1 MDSRGAPEW
10 IRRDHSADQGF
21 DLGVDRRPPVGRPE
35 SLVQYSRKRRR
46 CHRRTVSGVTITRGC
61 LNPAQTLASPTQKR
75 RSVVRS
81 LGRAAAPLNT
91 ASCWRRA
98 RFSRASWRWPAA
110 QEREEPEQV
119 EQEGDHRA
127 GLSPDQSELINRL
140 AADGVLA
147 KGDHRAGIVSG
158 RTRTVL
164 AGNVGSAKRLSYA
177 WSATPSPGLAHP
189 AADEGLRCRHPG
201 QWHEA
206 RPARRRHHARAA
218 GGHPGEGRSEEVD
231 GFWVV

>member
-1 MDSRGAPEW
+1 VFAYRQLLTQGEVLEGERAGAAEEEGKDPKEM
-10 IRRDHSADQGF
+10 Q
-21 DLGVDRRPPVGRPE
+21 
-35 SLVQYSRKRRR
+35 
-46 CHRRTVSGVTITRGC
+46 
-61 LNPAQTLASPTQKR
+61 
-75 RSVVRS
+75 
-81 LGRAAAPLNT
+81 
-91 ASCWRRA
+91 
-98 RFSRASWRWPAA
+98 
-110 QEREEPEQV
+110 QERNSSSRDCV
-119 EQEGDHRA
+119 RIGAHRSTTC
-127 GLSPDQSELINRL
+127 SP
-140 AADGVLA
+140 A
-147 KGDHRAGIVSG
+147 KVWG